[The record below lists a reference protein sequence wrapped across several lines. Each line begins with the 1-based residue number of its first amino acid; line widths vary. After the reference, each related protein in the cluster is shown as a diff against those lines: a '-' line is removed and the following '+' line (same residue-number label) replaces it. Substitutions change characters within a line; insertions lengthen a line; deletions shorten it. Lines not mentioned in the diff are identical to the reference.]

1 MDLENITL
9 REVSQIERD
18 KYYDISYMMNLKTN
32 TNECNMQNRNRFIDI
47 ENKLDVTN
55 GEREGREGQ
64 ILGLVLLLLL
74 LSRFSH
80 VQLCATP

>member
-9 REVSQIERD
+9 REVSQIEKD